1 MGEGLESVKVSW
13 DGGLIRVLPLCALE
27 VGGGPQGLRRSLAGA
42 SVLCTQS
49 GGGLSS
55 LGSPIS

>member
-1 MGEGLESVKVSW
+1 MGEGLESVKVSR

-27 VGGGPQGLRRSLAGA
+27 VGGPQGLRRSLAGA